1 MTLLNDPPPISADSL
16 ALEGPQV
23 FEGLAEQFGE
33 DAPRVVSAEG
43 RGDFIVIP
51 NIPKRSRNA
60 AYLTLA
66 GTRLDYNTPLLRAHA
81 SNAALLRAQPPRSR
95 PTPVQIGP

>member
-1 MTLLNDPPPISADSL
+1 MTLLDDPRPISADSL

-51 NIPKRSRNA
+51 NIPKRSRNV
-60 AYLTLA
+60 AYLAFA
-66 GTRLDYNTPLLRAHA
+66 GTRLDYNTPLLRA
-81 SNAALLRAQPPRSR
+81 QPPGPGLRPCRSVR
-95 PTPVQIGP
+95 